1 MKVRT
6 FFQYKQS
13 LSLEPRPH
21 TGSIACTCFRL
32 REASTIIN
40 FVIPDAMPEKEAD
53 GSEFELQSLLARGKS
68 ASAAPATAT
77 VSVTGMHCSS
87 CSTAVE
93 RALRALPGVQSA
105 SVALLQKSAQ
115 IAYDGSQLQME
126 DILESIRDA
135 GFAADLLS
143 SKSAQPK
150 GKVIKFKVTGMHCS
164 SCSTA
169 VQKALSVTNGVE
181 KASVSLTLEQA
192 EVVYDPG
199 VVKEAVL
206 LEAIEDAGFEGE
218 VVQEADSN
226 SLTLQVEGMTCSSCS
241 SAVEKALASQKGVVS
256 AAVNLLAKRAEVQF
270 DPDVTG
276 PRALIEAVQDA
287 GFDAHIVDTDR
298 ALGADDRKAELQY
311 WRRLLRYSC
320 AFTLP
325 VFLLAMVLPMMPGCE
340 ALFKA
345 HFLGF
350 PLDELLKWTLASP
363 VQFWIGWR
371 FHAGAWKALKNSRA
385 NMDVLVSLGTNAS
398 YAYSMISILHHH
410 IMRHHITG
418 QYRPTDF
425 FETSAMLI
433 TFILLGKYLE
443 AAAKSRTSAAITRLL
458 QLTPPTALL
467 LTVDAKGNVTSEQEL
482 PTSLVHRGDILKVLP
497 GARIPADGLVMT
509 GQSHVDE
516 SMLTGEALP
525 VSKRQ
530 GDTVIGGT
538 VNLAGVLQLQTSRVG
553 SDTALAQIVRLVGD
567 AQMAKA
573 PIQAFADYVS
583 SIFVPIVVS
592 IAFLT
597 WLCWYVAGKTGSYP
611 DSWLPE
617 GHTHFLF
624 ALLFGISVLV
634 VACPC
639 ALGLAT
645 PTAVMVGTGVAA
657 SSGIL
662 IKGGD
667 ALERAHKIKT
677 IVFDKT
683 GTLTKGKPAV
693 THHRVFH
700 DKLTL
705 EEILGL
711 AAAVEAC
718 SEHPLASAVLQF
730 AAARLAGPPAS
741 LDAELTAGLDHLE
754 GDSESSKLLG
764 SPSKAQRQQRS
775 PVATDWLQAATDIDV
790 QEGKGIKGF
799 VAKPGQQA
807 RSVSP
812 SKRKQKALVKVT
824 VGNKKM
830 MAQEGISVSQTV
842 DDYMREMENDCCTC
856 VMLGVGESL
865 AGVLAIK
872 DPLKPEARGVVAA
885 LHQAGMACHLVTG
898 DNWRTARSI
907 AEQLGIINVTAECL
921 PANKA
926 EKIKDLQGRKK
937 VVAMVGDGINDSPAL
952 AQADVGIAVGS
963 GTDIAIE
970 AADYVL
976 MRDDLEDVLTAIDLS
991 KKTFGRIKLNYIW
1004 AMGYN
1009 IVMIPV
1015 AAGVLYPAT
1024 RMQVPPWAAGAA
1036 MAFSSVSVVVSSLM
1050 LRSYRRP
1057 PPVLRDIALQ

>member
-1 MKVRT
+1 
-6 FFQYKQS
+6 
-13 LSLEPRPH
+13 
-21 TGSIACTCFRL
+21 
-32 REASTIIN
+32 
-40 FVIPDAMPEKEAD
+40 MPEKRTGVGEY
-53 GSEFELQSLLARGKS
+53 ELQSLLGRTS
-68 ASAAPATAT
+68 RASVGATATAT

-93 RALRALPGVQSA
+93 KALRALPGVESA

-115 IAYDGSQLQME
+115 VAYASDQLQME

-135 GFAADLLS
+135 GFEADLLS
-143 SKSAQPK
+143 SKSAEHS
-150 GKVIKFKVTGMHCS
+150 GKISKFRVTGMHCS

-169 VQKALSVTNGVE
+169 VQKALSVTPGVE
-181 KASVSLTLEQA
+181 RASVSLTLEQA

-199 VVKEAVL
+199 LVKEALL

-218 VVQEADSN
+218 LMQEADSN
-226 SLTLQVEGMTCSSCS
+226 CLTLQIEGMTCSSCS
-241 SAVEKALASQKGVVS
+241 SAVESALRSQKGVVS
-256 AAVNLLAKRAEVQF
+256 AAVNLLAGRAEVHF
-270 DPDVTG
+270 DPDQTG
-276 PRALIEAVQDA
+276 PRLLIEAVQDA
-287 GFDAHIVDTDR
+287 GFDGRIVDTDR
-298 ALGADDRKAELQY
+298 ALGADDRRAELQY
-311 WRRLLRYSC
+311 WSRLLRYSC

-325 VFLLAMVLPMMPGCE
+325 VFTLAMVLPMMPGCE
-340 ALFKA
+340 ALFQA
-345 HFLGF
+345 HLLGF
-350 PLDELLKWTLASP
+350 PLDELLKWVFATP

-371 FHAGAWKALKNSRA
+371 FHAGAWKALRNGRA

-398 YAYSMISILHHH
+398 YTYSMISILHHH

-458 QLTPPTALL
+458 QLTPPTAVL
-467 LTVDAKGNVTSEQEL
+467 LTVDEKGSVVSEQEL
-482 PTSLVHRGDILKVLP
+482 ATSLVHRGDLLKVLP
-497 GARIPADGLVMT
+497 GSRIPADGLVT
-509 GQSHVDE
+509 GGQSHVDE

-538 VNLAGVLQLQTSRVG
+538 VNLAGMIQVQTTRVG
-553 SDTALAQIVRLVGD
+553 SDTALSQIVRLVGD

-592 IAFLT
+592 LAFIT
-597 WLCWYVAGKTGSYP
+597 WLTWYVAGTTGSYP

-693 THHRVFH
+693 THHKIFH
-700 DKLTL
+700 DKLS
-705 EEILGL
+705 LG
-711 AAAVEAC
+711 E
-718 SEHPLASAVLQF
+718 P
-730 AAARLAGPPAS
+730 
-741 LDAELTAGLDHLE
+741 
-754 GDSESSKLLG
+754 
-764 SPSKAQRQQRS
+764 
-775 PVATDWLQAATDIDV
+775 ATDIEV
-790 QEGKGIKGF
+790 EEGKGIRGF
-799 VAKPGQQA
+799 VARAGQQA
-807 RSVSP
+807 QARAVSP
-812 SKRKQKALVKVT
+812 SKRKQRQLVKVV

-830 MAQEGISVSQTV
+830 MAQEAIAVSQAV
-842 DDYMREMENDCCTC
+842 DDYMREMENECCTC
-856 VMLGVGESL
+856 MMVGVGDSV
-865 AGVLAIK
+865 AGVLSIK

-907 AEQLGIINVTAECL
+907 AEQLGIINVSAECL

-1024 RMQVPPWAAGAA
+1024 KMQIPPWVAGAA

-1050 LRSYRRP
+1050 LRTYKRP

>member
-1 MKVRT
+1 
-6 FFQYKQS
+6 
-13 LSLEPRPH
+13 
-21 TGSIACTCFRL
+21 
-32 REASTIIN
+32 
-40 FVIPDAMPEKEAD
+40 MPERKGGDAEY
-53 GSEFELQSLLARGKS
+53 ELQSLLGRGSGKS
-68 ASAAPATAT
+68 AASDTVKAT
-77 VSVTGMHCSS
+77 VTVVGMHCSS

-115 IAYDGSQLQME
+115 VAYDSSQLRLD
-126 DILESIRDA
+126 DILESVRDA
-135 GFAADLLS
+135 GFEADLLL
-143 SKSAQPK
+143 SKSADPT
-150 GKVIKFKVTGMHCS
+150 GKVTKFRVTGMHCS

-169 VQKALSVTNGVE
+169 VQKALSVMTGVE

-192 EVVYDPG
+192 EVVFDPTII
-199 VVKEAVL
+199 KEAVL

-218 VVQEADSN
+218 VVQQGDSN
-226 SLTLQVEGMTCSSCS
+226 TVTLQVEGMTCGSCS
-241 SAVEKALASQKGVVS
+241 SAVQNAVASQKGVVS

-276 PRALIEAVQDA
+276 PRALIEAIQDA

-298 ALGADDRKAELQY
+298 ALGADDRRAELQY

-320 AFTLP
+320 VFTLP
-325 VFLLAMVLPMMPGCE
+325 VFMLAMVLPMMPSCE
-340 ALFKA
+340 ALFKT
-345 HFLGF
+345 HLLGF
-350 PLDELLKWTLASP
+350 PLDELLKWALATP
-363 VQFWIGWR
+363 VQFWVGWR
-371 FHAGAWKALKNSRA
+371 FHAGAWKALKNGRA

-398 YAYSMISILHHH
+398 YTYSMISILHHH

-458 QLTPPTALL
+458 QLTPPTATL
-467 LTVDAKGNVTSEQEL
+467 LTLDEKGHVTAEQEVA
-482 PTSLVHRGDILKVLP
+482 TSLVHRGDLLKVLP
-497 GARIPADGLVMT
+497 GSRIPADGLVT
-509 GQSHVDE
+509 CGQSHVDE

-538 VNLAGVLQLQTSRVG
+538 VNLAGLLQVRTTRVG

-592 IAFLT
+592 IAVIT
-597 WLCWYVAGKTGSYP
+597 WLSWYVAGQMGTYP
-611 DSWLPE
+611 NSWLPE

-693 THHRVFH
+693 TNHRLFH
-700 DKLTL
+700 DKLSL
-705 EEILGL
+705 EEVLGL

-718 SEHPLASAVLQF
+718 SEHPLASAVLHF
-730 AAARLAGPPAS
+730 AAARLDVGRDPTPGS
-741 LDAELTAGLDHLE
+741 FDAELAAGLQQLE
-754 GDSESSKLLG
+754 GGGESTPLVVG
-764 SPSKAQRQQRS
+764 TPSSSRAKRQRS
-775 PVATDWLQAATDIDV
+775 PVATDWLQPATDIQV
-790 QEGKGIKGF
+790 EEGKGIKGF
-799 VAKPGQQA
+799 VARPGQQA

-812 SKRKQKALVKVT
+812 TKRKQQALVKVT

-830 MAQEGISVSQTV
+830 MAQEGIAVSQTV

-856 VMLGVGESL
+856 VMVGVGEGL

-921 PANKA
+921 PAGKA

-1015 AAGVLYPAT
+1015 AAGVLYPVT
-1024 RMQVPPWAAGAA
+1024 RMQVPPWVAGLC
-1036 MAFSSVSVVVSSLM
+1036 SSHLQPSWFLIRALSSWPASRGCLVSICVC
-1050 LRSYRRP
+1050 RT
-1057 PPVLRDIALQ
+1057 

>member
-1 MKVRT
+1 
-6 FFQYKQS
+6 
-13 LSLEPRPH
+13 
-21 TGSIACTCFRL
+21 
-32 REASTIIN
+32 
-40 FVIPDAMPEKEAD
+40 MPEKRIGAGEY
-53 GSEFELQSLLARGKS
+53 ELQSLLGRDS
-68 ASAAPATAT
+68 RASVTATATAT

-93 RALRALPGVQSA
+93 KALRALPGVESA

-115 IAYDGSQLQME
+115 VAYASDQLQME

-135 GFAADLLS
+135 GFEADLLS
-143 SKSAQPK
+143 SKSTEHS
-150 GKVIKFKVTGMHCS
+150 GKISKFRVSGMHCS

-169 VQKALSVTNGVE
+169 VQKALSVTPGVE
-181 KASVSLTLEQA
+181 RASVSLTLEQA

-199 VVKEAVL
+199 LVKEVVL

-218 VVQEADSN
+218 LMHEADSN
-226 SLTLQVEGMTCSSCS
+226 CLTLQIEGMTCSSCS
-241 SAVEKALASQKGVVS
+241 SAVESALRSQKGVVS
-256 AAVNLLAKRAEVQF
+256 AAVNLLAGIAEVHF
-270 DPDVTG
+270 DPDQTG
-276 PRALIEAVQDA
+276 PRILIEAVQDA
-287 GFDAHIVDTDR
+287 GFDGRIVDTDR
-298 ALGADDRKAELQY
+298 ALGADDRRAELQY
-311 WRRLLRYSC
+311 WSRLLRYSC

-325 VFLLAMVLPMMPGCE
+325 VFMLAMVLPMMPGCE

-345 HFLGF
+345 HLLGF
-350 PLDELLKWTLASP
+350 PLDELLKWVFATP

-371 FHAGAWKALKNSRA
+371 FHAGAWKALKNGRA

-398 YAYSMISILHHH
+398 YTYSMISILHHH

-458 QLTPPTALL
+458 QLTPPTAVL
-467 LTVDAKGNVTSEQEL
+467 LTLDEKGNVVSEQEL
-482 PTSLVHRGDILKVLP
+482 ATSLVHRGDLLKVLP
-497 GARIPADGLVMT
+497 GSRIPADGLVVS

-525 VSKRQ
+525 VSKRH
-530 GDTVIGGT
+530 GDTAIGGT
-538 VNLAGVLQLQTSRVG
+538 VNLAGMIQVQTTRVG
-553 SDTALAQIVRLVGD
+553 SDTALSQIVRLVGD

-592 IAFLT
+592 LAFIT
-597 WLCWYVAGKTGSYP
+597 WLTWYVAGKTGSYP

-693 THHRVFH
+693 THHKIFH
-700 DKLTL
+700 DKLS
-705 EEILGL
+705 LGEVLSL
-711 AAAVEAC
+711 AAAVETC
-718 SEHPLASAVLQF
+718 SEHPLAGAVLQF
-730 AAARLAGPPAS
+730 AAAHLAVPVAS
-741 LDAELTAGLDHLE
+741 LDADLTAGLNQLE
-754 GDSESSKLLG
+754 EPSEASQLLP
-764 SPSKAQRQQRS
+764 SPTKAQRQSS
-775 PVATDWLQAATDIDV
+775 PTVTATDWLQPATDV
-790 QEGKGIKGF
+790 EVEEGKGIKGF
-799 VAKPGQQA
+799 VARPGQQPQPRA
-807 RSVSP
+807 VSP
-812 SKRKQKALVKVT
+812 SKRKQRALVKVV

-830 MAQEGISVSQTV
+830 MAQEAIVVSQAV
-842 DDYMREMENDCCTC
+842 DDYMREMENECCTC
-856 VMLGVGESL
+856 VMVGVGDSV
-865 AGVLAIK
+865 AGVLSIK

-907 AEQLGIINVTAECL
+907 AEQLGIINVSAECL

-1024 RMQVPPWAAGAA
+1024 KMQIPPWVAGAA

-1050 LRSYRRP
+1050 LRTYKRP